1 MYFSKF
7 TDYLY
12 GSMTKERD
20 KTARNMF
27 IVVLGK
33 KECYNNSQ

>member
-7 TDYLY
+7 IDYLY
-12 GSMTKERD
+12 GLMIKERD
-20 KTARNMF
+20 KIVRNMF

-33 KECYNNSQ
+33 KECYNNL